1 MRTQQLTFTKWH
13 LHQDSCYSIL
23 KKEKRLWSDNKYVC
37 FNETYIDINQEWRGQ
52 ISFSAHDK
60 IKTNC

>member
-1 MRTQQLTFTKWH
+1 MASFTNTRAIELLFSFIERKVT
-13 LHQDSCYSIL
+13 SGAITSMYS
-23 KKEKRLWSDNKYVC
+23 
-37 FNETYIDINQEWRGQ
+37 NETYIDINQEWRGQ